1 MKTGDKKAV
10 LAVLLLVM
18 VLFAISR
25 TSQSYSEQLPLR
37 QQSKYFDFR
46 FRQHPEKIKAIA
58 RFADAFIDIV
68 NRDFFKAEFD
78 YPIRVLVTEDF
89 STHRTLVS
97 EQFGV
102 TNPTMGIFL
111 YNSNLFATYEDSGL
125 GTFAHEIMHPLVE
138 RNLKDRPA
146 WAIEGIPTF
155 FEKFYGYWRGDE
167 LVVNWGFQNPWRIN
181 QLGTDLARLD
191 LQGILAT
198 TRAGERESEQRLV
211 SIFLWEQGKFK
222 QFLDLVR
229 KREKNGYD
237 SYFEAAMEMPIAR
250 VIPLWQDYLA
260 RIVARRSE
268 ILRLPVSATLPN
280 EEAFHKFAA
289 SYGISVASE

>member
-1 MKTGDKKAV
+1 
-10 LAVLLLVM
+10 M

-46 FRQHPEKIKAIA
+46 FKQHPEKIKAIA

-78 YPIRVLVTEDF
+78 YPIRVLVTED
-89 STHRTLVS
+89 SAAHRTLVTK
-97 EQFGV
+97 QFGV
-102 TNPTMGIFL
+102 TDPTMGIFL
-111 YNSNLFATYEDSGL
+111 YKHNLFATYEDSGL
-125 GTFAHEIMHPLVE
+125 GTFAHEIMHPLVG

-146 WAIEGIPTF
+146 WAIEGVPTF

-167 LVVNWGFQNPWRIN
+167 LVVNWGFQNPWRIK

-191 LQGILAT
+191 LQGILTT

-237 SYFEAAMEMPIAR
+237 SYFEAAMERPIGR

-268 ILRLPVSATLPN
+268 ILRLPVSVTLTN

-289 SYGISVASE
+289 SYGISASIE

>member
-1 MKTGDKKAV
+1 
-10 LAVLLLVM
+10 
-18 VLFAISR
+18 
-25 TSQSYSEQLPLR
+25 
-37 QQSKYFDFR
+37 
-46 FRQHPEKIKAIA
+46 
-58 RFADAFIDIV
+58 
-68 NRDFFKAEFD
+68 
-78 YPIRVLVTEDF
+78 
-89 STHRTLVS
+89 
-97 EQFGV
+97 
-102 TNPTMGIFL
+102 
-111 YNSNLFATYEDSGL
+111 
-125 GTFAHEIMHPLVE
+125 
-138 RNLKDRPA
+138 
-146 WAIEGIPTF
+146 
-155 FEKFYGYWRGDE
+155 
-167 LVVNWGFQNPWRIN
+167 
-181 QLGTDLARLD
+181 
-191 LQGILAT
+191 LQAILAT

-237 SYFEAAMEMPIAR
+237 SYFEAAMEMPIGR